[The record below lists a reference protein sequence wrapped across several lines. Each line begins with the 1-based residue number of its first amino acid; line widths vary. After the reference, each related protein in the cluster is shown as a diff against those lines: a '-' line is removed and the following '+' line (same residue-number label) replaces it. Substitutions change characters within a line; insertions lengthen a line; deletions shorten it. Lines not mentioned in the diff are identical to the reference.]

1 MLKNFNLCMIN
12 IILKGKIVINIAFE
26 KYKNFYYFFFQIYL
40 NGFNQLLLQIKDIF
54 KIFK

>member
-26 KYKNFYYFFFQIYL
+26 KYKNFYYFFP
-40 NGFNQLLLQIKDIF
+40 NIF
-54 KIFK
+54 KWIQSIITSNKRYFH